1 MTIWDDLK
9 PYWQLAGVA
18 LARRSSVYAVDIQ
31 ASNAISQHIMVDG
44 PGRVDFTPPETSALY
59 IFSTVPAP
67 FSATGD
73 DLWLAP
79 DGQISSITALLTPI
93 ARRQVLA
100 DISFHIISSP
110 LATDSVQIDV
120 CKAPAGSTAAAPTG
134 LTLTVPANTP
144 TSSFLL
150 STTFP
155 VAFEVGDSLA
165 LRLRQSGTAL
175 QAAWN
180 AYIVVG

>member
-9 PYWQLAGVA
+9 ASWQLNGTPLAQRSKVNVIDRKTGV
-18 LARRSSVYAVDIQ
+18 Q
-31 ASNAISQHIMVDG
+31 NPAIITDG
-44 PGRVDFTPPETSALY
+44 SGRVDFTPQETSPLY
-59 IFSTVPAP
+59 IFSTVAAP

-79 DGQISSITALLTPI
+79 YGQLSSINALITPI
-93 ARRQVLA
+93 ARRQYLSV
-100 DISFHIISSP
+100 ITFHIVSTP

-120 CKAPAGSTAAAPTG
+120 CKGTTLTG
-134 LTLTVPANTP
+134 LTLTVPPATP
-144 TSSFLL
+144 TSSFLV
-150 STTFP
+150 SAVFP
-155 VAFEVGDSLA
+155 VAFEVGDDLA
-165 LRLRQSGTAL
+165 LRLRQSGTVA